1 MFVSNVMKLSPVL
14 ALAVL
19 APLWS
24 YSLSAQMRSATIG
37 PMTVNIPPEWTP
49 IGATNNPNLA
59 AFLAPQQARV
69 AFSAEPDG
77 GASAAESHRVVWQSF
92 VAMMSAV
99 KQQRSGQFGRY
110 HWSEMLATGAQ
121 SQRDEITRVY
131 STKQGNVRVVAYVS
145 SASPQEYAN
154 TVVRMDQVLTRAIF
168 GDVNPVQSPATP
180 TVESEVPITEIHTRI
195 EMRGVSF
202 GSNMT
207 TDHIIFFANGVVA
220 REGVI
225 NGRPRECYAL
235 YQPGGSQLPRNYG
248 RWQEQA
254 GTVSIT
260 WQEGPAWT
268 LKREEGRR
276 LSLDGRKL
284 LAYRPV
290 DGARIEGQ
298 FVYGDVGGVISA
310 IALSSDGRFVATT
323 LREGMGCPAT
333 QPGRP
338 AGVPESGSGTYE
350 IRKWTLI
357 LRFANG
363 AVGMYPFH
371 VETDQDL
378 ARPARF
384 WLNSYS
390 FELKQ

>member
-1 MFVSNVMKLSPVL
+1 MASLFRVAAL
-14 ALAVL
+14 ALGCT
-19 APLWS
+19 
-24 YSLSAQMRSATIG
+24 SLIAQMRPATIG
-37 PMTVNIPPEWTP
+37 PMTVGIPPEWTP

-69 AFSAEPDG
+69 ALSAEPDG
-77 GASAAESHRVVWQSF
+77 GASAAESHRVVWASF
-92 VAMMSAV
+92 VGLMSAV

-121 SQRDEITRVY
+121 SQRDEITRIY
-131 STKQGNVRVVAYVS
+131 TTKHGSQRVVAYVS
-145 SASPQEYAN
+145 SGSPQEYAN
-154 TVVRMDQVLTRAIF
+154 TVQRMDQVLSRAVF
-168 GDVNPVQSPATP
+168 GDIAPAAAAPVAPIAPTASAATN
-180 TVESEVPITEIHTRI
+180 EVAINEIHTNI

-202 GSNMT
+202 GSNVT
-207 TDHIIFFANGVVA
+207 TDHIIFFANGIAA

-225 NGRPRECYAL
+225 NGRPRECYSL
-235 YQPGGSQLPRNYG
+235 YQVGGLTQLPRNYG

-268 LKREEGRR
+268 LQRDEGRR
-276 LSLDGRKL
+276 LSLNGRKL

-290 DGARIEGQ
+290 DGARVQGQ

-310 IALSSDGRFVATT
+310 IALSADGRFVATT

-338 AGVPESGSGTYE
+338 TGVPESGSGTYE

-357 LRFANG
+357 LRFGNG

-371 VETDQDL
+371 VESDQDL

-390 FELKQ
+390 FERKQ